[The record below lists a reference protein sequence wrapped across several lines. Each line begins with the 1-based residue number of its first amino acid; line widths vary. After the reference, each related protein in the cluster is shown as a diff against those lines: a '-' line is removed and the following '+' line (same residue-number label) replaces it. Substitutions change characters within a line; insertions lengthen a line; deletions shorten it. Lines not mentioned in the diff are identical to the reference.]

1 MAKKLS
7 QMTWQ
12 QIQDEMS
19 IAGSPEKVTTLAKE
33 MYFMIGERLDTTNVA
48 ELINIE
54 FALKKVT
61 AEVRREIRKYEK
73 RTGQKII

>member
-1 MAKKLS
+1 
-7 QMTWQ
+7 MTWQ